1 VSAGDDADPLR
12 GSDARFARRR
22 LELAAELRALLGA
35 HEAAEP
41 LADAGRAAAIAA
53 DVGAAHREARPHPW
67 ALVRHAWPAGERGAV
82 VALLHA
88 VSARVGPRPAWLV
101 VPGRE
106 PQVVAL
112 GSDLVLDNPLGFAAL
127 AGGELVL
134 GDQAVPAGLW
144 LHAGGDGWEL
154 EAWGAEPWLS
164 ATTRAIREA
173 G

>member
-1 VSAGDDADPLR
+1 MSDEEDASPLR
-12 GSDARFARRR
+12 GSDARFQRRR
-22 LELAAELRALLGA
+22 AELALELRALLGPRA
-35 HEAAEP
+35 AAEP
-41 LADAGRAAAIAA
+41 MADADRAATIAA

-67 ALVRHAWPAGERGAV
+67 AMVRHAWSSSERVAV

-88 VSARVGPRPAWLV
+88 VSASVGARAAWLV

-106 PQVVAL
+106 PQVVSIA
-112 GSDLVLDNPLGFAAL
+112 SDAVLDNPLGFAAI

-134 GDQAVPAGLW
+134 ADQAVPAGLW
-144 LHAGGDGWEL
+144 LHATHDGWDL